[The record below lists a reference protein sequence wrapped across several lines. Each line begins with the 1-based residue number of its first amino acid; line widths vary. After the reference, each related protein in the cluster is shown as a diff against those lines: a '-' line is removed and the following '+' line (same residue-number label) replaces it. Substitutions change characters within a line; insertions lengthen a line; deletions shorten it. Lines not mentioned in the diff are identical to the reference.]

1 MIRLLVH
8 PLHPLPRQ
16 QVVSLSQSYCVSPVE
31 LTAGRG
37 GGEGGRGVKIKS
49 HDRKKA
55 WPSINHSICSGVHH
69 PHVTCQQIC
78 DRKHCHPNPTYKK
91 TRVLY
96 IGPADWKR
104 NMSYETQNIYNY
116 NAFYNSQ
123 ILLARICKQWN
134 TFRQTFFSANWS
146 SLDVSCICFL
156 TVNFLFF
163 L

>member
-1 MIRLLVH
+1 LSLFLSLTVCRPSSLL
-8 PLHPLPRQ
+8 P
-16 QVVSLSQSYCVSPVE
+16 E
-31 LTAGRG
+31 G
-37 GGEGGRGVKIKS
+37 GGERVGVESKS
-49 HDRKKA
+49 NHTTARK
-55 WPSINHSICSGVHH
+55 PGPPLIIINHSICSGVHH

-156 TVNFLFF
+156 TVNFF